1 MVCYMNLS
9 LFSNIG
15 SLLFLVLAVTGTTT
29 TMIAGSSITQA
40 WADVIEGTE
49 GDDVIVGTP
58 GDDIIDSKEGNDLNF
73 GDTETGDGSGNDV
86 IDSGDGGDVNLGD
99 TIIGDGSGNDV
110 INSGEGGDVNFGD
123 TFSLAQVLEMM

>member
-40 WADVIEGTE
+40 WANVIEGTE
-49 GDDVIVGTP
+49 GDDIIVGTP
-58 GDDIIDSKEGNDLNF
+58 GDDIIDSKEGKISTL
-73 GDTETGDGSGNDV
+73 EIPRLV
-86 IDSGDGGDVNLGD
+86 M
-99 TIIGDGSGNDV
+99 
-110 INSGEGGDVNFGD
+110 
-123 TFSLAQVLEMM
+123 ALEMT

>member
-1 MVCYMNLS
+1 MVCYMKLS
-9 LFSNIG
+9 LFSNMG
-15 SLLFLVLAVTGTTT
+15 SLLFLALAFTGTTA

-58 GDDIIDSKEGNDLNF
+58 GDDIIDSKEGNDFNL

-86 IDSGDGGDVNLGD
+86 INSGEEDDVNFGD
-99 TIIGDGSGNDV
+99 TVFGDGSGNDV
-110 INSGEGGDVNFGD
+110 INSGEEDDVNF
-123 TFSLAQVLEMM
+123 